1 MTPGFAFMPLSNG
14 RSELLIGEIMGAIH
28 LDRAEATSMALRML
42 IAQLFIAASVSAFPL
57 EEVQGIA

>member
-1 MTPGFAFMPLSNG
+1 MTAGFGFMPLSNG
-14 RSELLIGEIMGAIH
+14 RSELLVREIMGTIH

-57 EEVQGIA
+57 EEVQGVA